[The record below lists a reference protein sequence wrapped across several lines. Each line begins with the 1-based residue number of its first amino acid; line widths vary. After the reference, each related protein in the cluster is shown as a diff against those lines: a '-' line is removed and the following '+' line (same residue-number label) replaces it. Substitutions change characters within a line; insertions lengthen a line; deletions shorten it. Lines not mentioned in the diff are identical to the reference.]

1 MRESNLAQ
9 NLHLLCGYYRSIA
22 EVCRRLGV
30 NRQQFNKYLSGSTV
44 PSRHNMRRICDFFG
58 VTEAELFLSPGRFAE
73 LVTLSPRRRVEP
85 AGSTPGADFLGSI
98 GASVQRLPDRYYGYY
113 FRYFYSFAYPGY
125 ITKSFVALFQK
136 DNVPYWKNIEIL
148 RRRGRDRPRETFTF
162 KYVGLIHL
170 IAERLYVIE
179 YETILKGSL
188 TQTILY
194 PSYRSHVTFL
204 TGVQTAL
211 ATPGRRPSA
220 SRVLFEHLGTRIDI
234 RRALRS
240 CGHFHHEGDAI
251 DPAIK
256 DRIKNDPLPGDFI
269 FSVSEG

>member
-1 MRESNLAQ
+1 
-9 NLHLLCGYYRSIA
+9 
-22 EVCRRLGV
+22 
-30 NRQQFNKYLSGSTV
+30 
-44 PSRHNMRRICDFFG
+44 
-58 VTEAELFLSPGRFAE
+58 
-73 LVTLSPRRRVEP
+73 
-85 AGSTPGADFLGSI
+85 
-98 GASVQRLPDRYYGYY
+98 YYGYY

-211 ATPGRRPSA
+211 ATPGRR
-220 SRVLFEHLGTRIDI
+220 
-234 RRALRS
+234 
-240 CGHFHHEGDAI
+240 
-251 DPAIK
+251 
-256 DRIKNDPLPGDFI
+256 
-269 FSVSEG
+269 